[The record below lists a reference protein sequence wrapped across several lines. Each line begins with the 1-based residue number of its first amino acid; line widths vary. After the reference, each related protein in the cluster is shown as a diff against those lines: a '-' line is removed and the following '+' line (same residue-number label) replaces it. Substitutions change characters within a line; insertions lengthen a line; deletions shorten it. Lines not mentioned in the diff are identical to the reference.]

1 MDGAFFEFIV
11 ADHYVYYILLYRRM
25 NEFSREKMRKDVWS
39 AVEATH

>member
-11 ADHYVYYILLYRRM
+11 ADHYVYYILYRRM